1 MAASMICL
9 GEDAKTEYEMFVDL
23 DSVASY
29 LSFRTWMLTETALD
43 DIKGLIYHSPVAR
56 RVS

>member
-1 MAASMICL
+1 MICL

-43 DIKGLIYHSPVAR
+43 DIQGLIYHSPVAR